1 MGVRAQIEEVIRG
14 LRGSIRAWAGC
25 HARSEKVNSISMA
38 CCLVTRC
45 VLERERYD
53 LHLSIDNL
61 KRQLTLKGRSRALP
75 TLERL

>member
-1 MGVRAQIEEVIRG
+1 
-14 LRGSIRAWAGC
+14 
-25 HARSEKVNSISMA
+25 MA